1 MIERHGF
8 EREQREVYG
17 KVCTEEGEEEHDAII
32 IFKKS
37 NKVDY

>member
-17 KVCTEEGEEEHDAII
+17 KICREEAEEGHDAII
-32 IFKKS
+32 IFKRS